1 VANVLCAGFVC
12 GDLVLRPVDGLPPA
26 GGNRFVQAAQLTIGG
41 CAANTA
47 VAFARLLS
55 QEGGKAALA
64 GRVAQDALGALLRQ
78 ALAQA
83 GVDVAALLGTPGTA
97 TAINTALVTS
107 SGERSFY
114 VYPGACD
121 FLSPE
126 DLPDSLLRR
135 YDHLHLGAVGA
146 LPGLA
151 GAAGADVARRARALG
166 LSVSLDITLNPPRD
180 TAADVGPLLRHI
192 DLFLPNLAEA
202 QAVFGSP
209 DVDTLLRRGLASG
222 VRVVGIKLGSDGCV
236 LAGGHQRVDLPA
248 FPVDV
253 VDTCGAGDA
262 WTAAAVTTWLAGWP
276 LAEIARFANAAGALC
291 TLALGATA
299 GMAEFEPV
307 RRFAATTTD
316 RRRLP

>member
-1 VANVLCAGFVC
+1 MANVLCAGFVC
-12 GDLVLRPVDGLPPA
+12 GDLVLRPVDELPPA
-26 GGNRFVQAAQLTIGG
+26 GGNRFVQQAQLTIGG

-47 VAFARLLS
+47 VAFARLLAQRDGTS
-55 QEGGKAALA
+55 ALA
-64 GRVAQDALGALLRQ
+64 GRIGRNALGALLRQ
-78 ALAQA
+78 ALGQE
-83 GVDVAALLGTPGTA
+83 GVDVAPLLDTPGTA

-121 FLSPE
+121 LLIPD

-135 YDHLHLGAVGA
+135 YDHLHLAAVGA

-151 GAAGADVARRARALG
+151 GIAGASVARRARALG

-180 TAADVGPLLRHI
+180 TAADVGPLLPHV
-192 DLFLPNLAEA
+192 DLLLPNLAEA
-202 QAVFGSP
+202 QAMFESH
-209 DVDTLLRRGLASG
+209 DVDTLLRRGLDSG
-222 VRVVGIKLGSDGCV
+222 ARLVGIKLGSDGCV
-236 LAGGHQRVDLPA
+236 LASGHQRVDMPA

-276 LAEIARFANAAGALC
+276 LVEIARFANAAGALC

-299 GMAEFEPV
+299 GMAGFETV
-307 RRFAATTTD
+307 RRFAAAASD
-316 RRRLP
+316 RHRFS